1 MKKALGR
8 VLAFLFLLASLGLLY
23 LTNTG
28 ILSSDKPYIYE
39 LSNELPA
46 ANPLVA
52 FVNVNVVPMDRE
64 RVLKNQTVV
73 VRDGAI
79 ETIGNGEQVQVL
91 DEALIVDGQGK
102 YLVPGLV
109 DMHVHIQF
117 EDDMLLWV
125 ANGVTSVRNMWGH
138 TGKMLQFGFP
148 DQLAL
153 RKQIEQGTLFG
164 PTIYTSGPS
173 MEGSPSFHP
182 MAEVFDTPEA
192 ARESVV
198 WQKARGY
205 DFIKVYDHLSPEV
218 YQAILGAAYEND
230 MPVVGHVPLAVGLD
244 NVLAGGQQTIEH
256 LSGYVDPDAVAFIIP
271 QDRLDEYAVKTRE
284 ARVWNVVTLTE
295 YPRSKETP
303 EGVERLENQPGTVYY
318 SPAWKLFA
326 PFFYKMAGDAHTYP
340 GADYPQ
346 RIAALNR
353 EMVQALHQADAGILL
368 GTDAAQAYNIPG
380 FSIHEELVMLVE
392 AGLSP
397 YEALRAGTHDAALVL
412 GYVDEFG
419 TVTEGKRADLLLLEA
434 NPLDDVT
441 NAAKIG
447 GVMVRGRW
455 LTTDELEAMLD
466 GLKNSFEPT
475 LLERL
480 WPLLLLALATFAV
493 VRSTKSARSEDQSS
507 GEEGLE

>member
-1 MKKALGR
+1 MKNFLSKFLIGLLL
-8 VLAFLFLLASLGLLY
+8 VVGLALLY
-23 LTNTG
+23 LTNAG

-52 FVNVNVVPMDRE
+52 FVNVNVVPMDSE
-64 RVLKNQTVV
+64 RVLENQTVI
-73 VRDGAI
+73 VRDGTI
-79 ETIGNGEQVQVL
+79 ETIGNGEQVQVP

-102 YLVPGLV
+102 YLMPGLV

-164 PTIYTSGPS
+164 PTIYTTGPS

-192 ARESVV
+192 ARESVA

-218 YQAILGAAYEND
+218 YQAILGAAREND

-256 LSGYVDPDAVAFIIP
+256 LSGYVDPDTVEFIIP
-271 QDRLDEYAVKTRE
+271 RDQLDEYAVKTRE

-303 EGVERLENQPGTVYY
+303 EGIERLKTQPGTVYY

-326 PFFYKMAGDAHTYP
+326 PFFYKMSGDAHTYP

-353 EMVQALHQADAGILL
+353 EIVQALHQADAGILL

-397 YEALRAGTHDAALVL
+397 YEAIEAGTHDAALAL
-412 GYVDEFG
+412 GHLDEFG
-419 TVTEGKRADLLLLEA
+419 KVSEGKRADLLLLDA
-434 NPLDDVT
+434 NPLDDVA
-441 NAAKIG
+441 NASKIS

-455 LTTDELEAMLD
+455 LPQTELQSMLD
-466 GLKNSFEPT
+466 GLKDSFEPT

-480 WPLLLLALATFAV
+480 WPLLLLVSATLAAIV
-493 VRSTKSARSEDQSS
+493 SNRSSRSRHQSS